1 MYKKIIFPLLLVPVL
16 GFAQKPG
23 NTPVPYTLADRDRLN
38 RVEIRLEALEDN
50 MKTFRKEI
58 REDMNVLRAEIRGDM
73 NTLRAEIREDM
84 NTLRTEIR
92 GDMNTLRTEMNT
104 KFTSLLQI
112 FLWGFGLLLAS
123 IMGLVG
129 FMVWDRRSFMVKI
142 EKRVTVLEQKKR
154 MQPA

>member
-1 MYKKIIFPLLLVPVL
+1 MYKKIIFSLLLVPVL
-16 GFAQKPG
+16 GFAQKPE

-38 RVEIRLEALEDN
+38 RVEIRLEALED
-50 MKTFRKEI
+50 KVDI
-58 REDMNVLRAEIRGDM
+58 LRGDM

-84 NTLRTEIR
+84 NALSIA
-92 GDMNTLRTEMNT
+92 LRTEMDA

-154 MQPA
+154 MQPV

>member
-1 MYKKIIFPLLLVPVL
+1 MYKKMIFLLLLLPIL
-16 GFAQKPG
+16 GFTQKPE

-58 REDMNVLRAEIRGDM
+58 REDMNV
-73 NTLRAEIREDM
+73 
-84 NTLRTEIR
+84 LRTEIR

-154 MQPA
+154 MQPV

>member
-1 MYKKIIFPLLLVPVL
+1 MYKKIIFSLLLVPVL
-16 GFAQKPG
+16 GFAQKPE

-38 RVEIRLEALEDN
+38 RVEIRLEALED
-50 MKTFRKEI
+50 KVDI
-58 REDMNVLRAEIRGDM
+58 LRGDM
-73 NTLRAEIREDM
+73 NTLRVEMREDM

-92 GDMNTLRTEMNT
+92 EDMNALSIALRTEMDA

-154 MQPA
+154 MQPV